1 MRLAI
6 LVGLMSVGLLAGCGG
21 MEPDAE
27 APVQAMRP
35 PPCEYACELARN
47 YCLRN
52 APTPEAVEACWAD
65 YNLCA
70 SDCPAP
76 L

>member
-1 MRLAI
+1 MAI

-21 MEPDAE
+21 TEADAE

-52 APTPEAVEACWAD
+52 APTAEAAAACHAEYD
-65 YNLCA
+65 LCT
-70 SDCPAP
+70 SECPAP